1 MLESQDRRL
10 RQRDY
15 LLRLARAMAA
25 QLDADPLL
33 NLVIAQAVEL
43 LAGNYGLIALS
54 NPTNLLEIRAAYGLP
69 NGSWPAFDDMLRV
82 LDSEGPQSQR
92 LGGELAEAATTLN
105 LPLRQA
111 VALPLVVGEEQVGIM
126 IVLRAALNVG
136 FTADDR
142 QLLGAFVDF
151 AAIAVNNAQLYAEAI
166 AERRRLDTIIEQSVD
181 GMMMLDSRWRIIRF
195 NAAMERLTGWPR
207 EEAIGRPCAEVL
219 GIHNTQGVN
228 VCLTA
233 CPLQV
238 YPPQSHPSIEG
249 WITHRDGHEVYV
261 GSSYSATRDAAD
273 RFTGAVAN
281 VRDLT
286 AQKREEE
293 LQSTFISVMSHELKT
308 PVAII
313 KGYAGTLSRTDVQL
327 DAGTRHEL
335 LTGIEEEADRLAR
348 LIGDLLE
355 VSRMQAGGLRL
366 HPSEW
371 NLAELSG
378 DVVSAFAATTDERFE
393 FQLRFEADLPH
404 VYADAERI
412 RMVLNNL
419 ISNAIKYSPNGGT
432 IRVGGW
438 QDDAHVLAYIT
449 DEGIGIAQDELP
461 KLFAPFYRVDTRL
474 ARETQGAGL
483 GLYLTKAII
492 EAHGGRIWVDS
503 TLGRGSRFAWTL
515 PIAPL
520 TLPPMHQAIHHQHA
534 HSHDSDYDEDW
545 VDEANLAEP
554 GATFIQSDPQPRQM
568 THTDDAP
575 TNPTNPALL

>member
-25 QLDADPLL
+25 QLDAEPLL

-43 LAGNYGLIALS
+43 LAGNYGLIALI
-54 NPTNLLEIRAAYGLP
+54 NPASMLEIRAAYGLP
-69 NGSWPAFDDMLRV
+69 PSGWPAFNDMLRV
-82 LDSEGPQSQR
+82 LDLEGPQSPR
-92 LGGELAEAATTLN
+92 LGGELATAANTLN

-111 VALPLVVGEEQVGIM
+111 VALPLVVGEEQVGIL

-136 FTADDR
+136 FTNDDR

-151 AAIAVNNAQLYAEAI
+151 AAIAVNNAQLYAEAV
-166 AERRRLDTIIEQSVD
+166 AERSRLDEIIEQSAD
-181 GMMMLDSRWRIIRF
+181 GMMMLDARWRIIRF

-207 EEAIGRPCAEVL
+207 AEAIGRPCAEVL
-219 GIHNTQGVN
+219 AIHNAQGVN
-228 VCLTA
+228 LCLTV

-238 YPPQSHPSIEG
+238 YPPDAHPAIEG
-249 WITHRDGHEVYV
+249 WVTHRDGHELYL
-261 GSSYSATRDAAD
+261 GSSYSATRDAAG
-273 RFTGAVAN
+273 RFMGAVAN

-313 KGYAGTLSRTDVQL
+313 KGYAGTLRRTDVQF
-327 DAGTRHEL
+327 DESTHQEL
-335 LTGIEEEADRLAR
+335 LTGIEEEADRLGR

-371 NLAELSG
+371 DLAELGG
-378 DVVSAFAATTDERFE
+378 DVVSAFAATTDDRFE
-393 FQLRFEADLPH
+393 FQLRFDPEIPA

-419 ISNAIKYSPNGGT
+419 ISNAIKYSPSGGI
-432 IRVGGW
+432 IRLGGW
-438 QDDAHVLAYIT
+438 QDGSHVMAYVSDA
-449 DEGIGIAQDELP
+449 GIGIAPDELA
-461 KLFAPFYRVDTRL
+461 KVFSPFYRVDNRL

-483 GLYLTKAII
+483 GLYLTKSII
-492 EAHGGRIWVDS
+492 EAHGGRIWADS
-503 TLGRGSRFAWTL
+503 TLGRGSRFIWTL
-515 PIAPL
+515 PVAALSLPEVKPAASPPAATADSTAP
-520 TLPPMHQAIHHQHA
+520 A
-534 HSHDSDYDEDW
+534 DSAPDS
-545 VDEANLAEP
+545 ANDS
-554 GATFIQSDPQPRQM
+554 TSIIK
-568 THTDDAP
+568 TAP
-575 TNPTNPALL
+575 NPSAD

>member
-25 QLDADPLL
+25 QLDAEPLL

-43 LAGNYGLIALS
+43 LAGNYGLIALI
-54 NPTNLLEIRAAYGLP
+54 NPASMLEIRAAYGLP
-69 NGSWPAFDDMLRV
+69 ASGWPAFNDMLRV
-82 LDSEGPQSQR
+82 LDVEGPQSPR
-92 LGGELAEAATTLN
+92 LGGELATAANTLN

-111 VALPLVVGEEQVGIM
+111 VALPLVVGEEQVGIL

-136 FTADDR
+136 FTNDDR

-151 AAIAVNNAQLYAEAI
+151 AAIAVNNAQLYAEAVT
-166 AERRRLDTIIEQSVD
+166 ERSRLDEIIEQSAD
-181 GMMMLDSRWRIIRF
+181 GMMMLDVRWRIIRF

-207 EEAIGRPCAEVL
+207 AEAIGRPCAEVL
-219 GIHNTQGVN
+219 AIHNTQGIN
-228 VCLTA
+228 LCLTA

-238 YPPQSHPSIEG
+238 YPPEAHPAIEG
-249 WITHRDGHEVYV
+249 WVTHRDGHELYV
-261 GSSYSATRDAAD
+261 GSSYSATRDAAG
-273 RFTGAVAN
+273 RFMGAVAN

-313 KGYAGTLSRTDVQL
+313 KGYAGTLRRTDVQF
-327 DAGTRHEL
+327 DESTHQEL
-335 LTGIEEEADRLAR
+335 LTGIEEEADRLGR

-371 NLAELSG
+371 DLAELSG
-378 DVVSAFAATTDERFE
+378 DVVSAFAATSDDRFE
-393 FQLRFEADLPH
+393 FQLRFEEALPA
-404 VYADAERI
+404 VYGDAERI

-419 ISNAIKYSPNGGT
+419 ISNAIKYSPNGGVV
-432 IRVGGW
+432 RVGGW
-438 QDDAHVLAYIT
+438 QDGTHVMAYVS
-449 DEGIGIAQDELP
+449 DEGIGIAPDELT
-461 KLFAPFYRVDTRL
+461 KVFSPFYRVDNRL

-503 TLGRGSRFAWTL
+503 TLGRGSRFIWTL
-515 PIAPL
+515 PVAALSLPEVKPEVGPAAAATDSTAPAA
-520 TLPPMHQAIHHQHA
+520 TAP
-534 HSHDSDYDEDW
+534 DSGNDSTSIIKTTPNSS
-545 VDEANLAEP
+545 EA
-554 GATFIQSDPQPRQM
+554 
-568 THTDDAP
+568 
-575 TNPTNPALL
+575 